1 MPTVH
6 ALFDSYVEATEA
18 VNALEARGIPGDD
31 ISVIANKSDN
41 HPEQEPNRV
50 AEGAEL
56 GADLGAVAGGA
67 GGLLAGLGIVTLPG
81 IGPVLAGGW
90 LVTTMLGFFAG
101 AATGL
106 AAGSI
111 VGALTQ
117 AGVPQGHAELYAEGL
132 KRGGTLVT
140 ARVPER
146 RLAEAEAVFDEA
158 RRVDVGARRQEY
170 ASGGWSG
177 SLPAAPR

>member
-6 ALFDSYVEATEA
+6 ALFDSYVDATHA
-18 VNALEARGIPGDD
+18 VNALEAHGINGDD
-31 ISVIANKSDN
+31 ISIVANKSDN
-41 HPEQEPNRV
+41 YPDNEPNRV

-56 GADLGAVAGGA
+56 GADLGAIAGGT
-67 GGLLAGLGIVTLPG
+67 GGLLAGLGVLTIPG
-81 IGPVLAGGW
+81 IGPVLASGW
-90 LVTTMLGFFAG
+90 LASTMLGFFAG

-106 AAGSI
+106 AAGSL

-117 AGVPQGHAELYAEGL
+117 AGVPEGHAHLYAEGI

-140 ARVPER
+140 AHVPEAQ
-146 RLAEAEAVFDEA
+146 LAEAEAVLDEA
-158 RRVDVGARRQEY
+158 QPVDIAARRQEY

-177 SLPAAPR
+177 SFPAAPR